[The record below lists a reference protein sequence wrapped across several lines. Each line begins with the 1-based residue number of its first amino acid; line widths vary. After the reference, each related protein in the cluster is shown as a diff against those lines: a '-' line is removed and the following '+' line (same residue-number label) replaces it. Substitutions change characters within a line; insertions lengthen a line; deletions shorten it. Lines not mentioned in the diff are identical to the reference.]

1 MVAYKKYLLAVAILL
16 LMGSL
21 LLAIKRDTKNL
32 ADGYACDL
40 RKRIVGSRYQA
51 LGYSPYFFKWQPGY
65 PETLANPYEVGPALP
80 QNSTTLAPSYLWL
93 LQPLAQLTFPTI
105 EKVWL
110 VLQYVFL
117 FLIAL
122 LFYQWATHWQQ
133 RLLCILITGATLFTA
148 GWVGNADIG
157 QSYLLFP
164 LIWAAGY
171 AMGSYT
177 QKPWFWAAVAL
188 AISCWLRPV
197 CGLLILPFLFM
208 PQRRYFLKVFIL
220 AAVVLIAQVLLTGQ
234 WQNWV
239 DFFKSSVLWG
249 KYYATWGANAYSA
262 VGNDAMP
269 GVIEG
274 QSDFSITPLP
284 DYMANLPMV
293 VQALFGKPLL
303 SAMGYTLLLVISIAF
318 LIRRL
323 WLQMPTLSLEK
334 RWMGGFLLY
343 YSLEF
348 FAVIPKPS
356 YYCLELLFPIY
367 LLVTCWQQ
375 LKWMPRFLLV
385 AGTLLALLPSDIIP
399 MHLLLGEYMIVA
411 ATMVYWFANR
421 ELLTAPTAKN
431 A

>member
-1 MVAYKKYLLAVAILL
+1 MQIETYKKYVSVIAVLL
-16 LMGSL
+16 LIGCLM
-21 LLAIKRDTKNL
+21 LAIKRDTKNL

-65 PETLANPYEVGPALP
+65 PETLANPYEVGPGLA
-80 QNSTTLAPSYLWL
+80 QNSTTLAPPYLWL
-93 LQPLAQLTFPTI
+93 LQPLAQLSFPTI

-110 VLQYVFL
+110 LLQYLFL
-117 FLIAL
+117 FIIAY
-122 LFYQWATHWQQ
+122 LFYWLARDWPQ
-133 RLLCILITGATLFTA
+133 RVLVVLVTGATLLSV
-148 GWVGNADIG
+148 GWIGNADIG

-164 LIWAAGY
+164 MIWTAGY
-171 AMGSYT
+171 AMGRHT
-177 QKPWFWAAVAL
+177 AKPWLWAAITL
-188 AISCWLRPV
+188 AVSCWLRPV
-197 CGLLILPFLFM
+197 CGLLVLPFLFM
-208 PQRRYFLKVFIL
+208 PQRQYFLKVFIL

-249 KYYATWGANAYSA
+249 KYYASWGAHAYSE
-262 VGNDAMP
+262 VGNTAIP
-269 GVIEG
+269 TVIEG

-303 SAMGYTLLLVISIAF
+303 SAMGYTVLLIIGIAF
-318 LIRRL
+318 LTRRL
-323 WLQMPTLSLEK
+323 WKQMSNLSLEK
-334 RWMGGFLLY
+334 RWLGGFLLY

-356 YYCLELLFPIY
+356 YYFLELLFPMY
-367 LLVTCWQQ
+367 LLIACWHQVKS
-375 LKWMPRFLLV
+375 LPRFLLI
-385 AGTLLALLPSDIIP
+385 GGISIGLLPSGIIP

-411 ATMVYWFANR
+411 SFFLYGFAKENKP
-421 ELLTAPTAKN
+421 A
-431 A
+431 

>member
-1 MVAYKKYLLAVAILL
+1 MIAVLL
-16 LMGSL
+16 LIGCL
-21 LLAIKRDTKNL
+21 VLAIKRDTKNL

-65 PETLANPYEVGPALP
+65 PETLANPYEVGPGLA
-80 QNSTTLAPSYLWL
+80 QNSTTLAPPYLWL
-93 LQPLAQLTFPTI
+93 LQPLAQLSFPTI

-122 LFYQWATHWQQ
+122 LFYQSVKHWQQ
-133 RLLCILITGATLFTA
+133 RSLCILVISATLFTT

-164 LIWAAGY
+164 MIWTAGY
-171 AMGSYT
+171 AMGRHT
-177 QKPWFWAAVAL
+177 VKPWLWAAITL
-188 AISCWLRPV
+188 AVSCWLRPV
-197 CGLLILPFLFM
+197 CGLLVLPFLFM
-208 PQRRYFLKVFIL
+208 PQRQYFLKVFIL

-249 KYYATWGANAYSA
+249 KYYASWGAHAYSE
-262 VGNDAMP
+262 VGNTAMP
-269 GVIEG
+269 TVIEG

-303 SAMGYTLLLVISIAF
+303 GAMGYTVLLIISLALLF
-318 LIRRL
+318 RRL
-323 WLQMPTLSLEK
+323 WIQMSNLSLEK
-334 RWMGGFLLY
+334 RWLGGFILY

-356 YYCLELLFPIY
+356 YYFLELLFPMY
-367 LLVTCWQQ
+367 LLIACWHQVKS
-375 LKWMPRFLLV
+375 LPRFLLI
-385 AGTLLALLPSDIIP
+385 GGISIGLLPSGIIP
-399 MHLLLGEYMIVA
+399 MHLLMGEYMIVA
-411 ATMVYWFANR
+411 ASMVYWFAKENR
-421 ELLTAPTAKN
+421 PD
-431 A
+431 